1 MKVPWERR
9 LEEILMHK
17 GCRQFGDGATIHM
30 VYQFYI
36 SSHHKSSHT
45 FLVLRSQENY
55 NSETS
60 KLIDIQSYLKLLI
73 PRK

>member
-17 GCRQFGDGATIHM
+17 GCRPFGDGATILK

-36 SSHHKSSHT
+36 SSHHKSSQGCRP
-45 FLVLRSQENY
+45 F
-55 NSETS
+55 ETS

-73 PRK
+73 P